1 MFLNVPAA
9 NLPQELSSL
18 ALAGQAASAAM
29 QYASDGAK
37 LWWGDADTPTPPAV
51 VPPGKPVPVV
61 VAVSPIR
68 PGYSVAIEHRVNGG
82 PIREAIAAPVCRV
95 DRSGALIF
103 RALLPG
109 QPSGDVE
116 FLPVLRFAG
125 QPISSRLGETAEY
138 SRYIVGSAPDPAIT
152 AAASL
157 QPAAQEDA
165 SSVEAQLAGLPLQ
178 RRMLSD
184 GTPCTLPIRYF
195 DALGLRAIFLVD
207 FHRAAEMLKQLG
219 LTPLPQE
226 SGKAIASV
234 GYFQYRKTDIGPYDE
249 FSLTLTAAPPAGAP
263 AADYVFNLAVT
274 SPTANCA
281 GREVWGYNKFLA
293 AIEGAHDGK
302 NFSVTTRDSGGA
314 MIGAIEGARGPSVP
328 MPPDDEFLLSLLGGT
343 MIRALLRV
351 AAPVHVCAG
360 DGFAVRVGPSRH
372 PMAENLRKLGLDGAR
387 AALVQYADPY
397 QAMLFP
403 GQPV

>member
-1 MFLNVPAA
+1 MAHRIGSN
-9 NLPQELSSL
+9 
-18 ALAGQAASAAM
+18 GQ
-29 QYASDGAK
+29 
-37 LWWGDADTPTPPAV
+37 
-51 VPPGKPVPVV
+51 
-61 VAVSPIR
+61 
-68 PGYSVAIEHRVNGG
+68 GYSVAIEHRVNGG
-82 PIREAIAAPVCRV
+82 PIRAAIAAPACRA
-95 DRSGALIF
+95 DRSNALIF

-109 QPSGDVE
+109 RAPGAVE

-125 QPISSRLGETAEY
+125 QPISPRLGEAGTC
-138 SRYIVGSAPDPAIT
+138 SRFVVGGALEPVVT
-152 AAASL
+152 AARSPPPGAG
-157 QPAAQEDA
+157 EDA
-165 SSVEAQLAGLPLQ
+165 SSVAAQGAGLPLQ

-263 AADYVFNLAVT
+263 AADYVFDLAVT
-274 SPTANCA
+274 SATANCA

-293 AIEGAHDGK
+293 AIEGAHDGEK
-302 NFSVTTRDSGGA
+302 FSVTTRDSGGA
-314 MIGAIEGARGPSVP
+314 MIGALEGARGPSVP
-328 MPPDDEFLLSLLGGT
+328 MPPDDEFLLSLLSGS

-351 AAPVHVCAG
+351 VAPVHVCAG
-360 DGFAVRVGPSRH
+360 DGFAVKVGRSRH

>member
-9 NLPQELSSL
+9 NLSQGLSSL

-125 QPISSRLGETAEY
+125 QPISPRLGETAEC
-138 SRYIVGSAPDPAIT
+138 SRYIVGETPDRAVTSAPSPPQAAVEDPSSLT
-152 AAASL
+152 A
-157 QPAAQEDA
+157 QR
-165 SSVEAQLAGLPLQ
+165 AGLPLQ

-184 GTPCTLPIRYF
+184 GTSCTLPIRYF
-195 DALGLRAIFLVD
+195 DAVGLEAIFLVD
-207 FHRAAEMLKQLG
+207 FHRAAEMLKELG
-219 LTPLPQE
+219 LKPFTQE
-226 SGKAIASV
+226 DGKAVASV
-234 GYFQYRKTDIGPYDE
+234 SYFQYRKTDIGPYDE
-249 FSLTLTAAPPAGAP
+249 FSLTLTAAPPADPRP
-263 AADYVFNLAVT
+263 ADFVFNLAVT
-274 SPTANCA
+274 SATANCA
-281 GREVWGYNKFLA
+281 GREVWGYNKFVA
-293 AIEGAHDGK
+293 KIEGTYDRK
-302 NFSVTTRDSGGA
+302 NFSVTARDSGGA
-314 MIGAIEGARGPSVP
+314 MIGTLEGVRGRSLPRLP
-328 MPPDDEFLLSLLGGT
+328 HDEFLFSLLDGR

-351 AAPVHVCAG
+351 ETWVHDCGG
-360 DGFAVRVGPSRH
+360 DGFTVRIGPSRH

-387 AALVQYADPY
+387 PTQVQYADPY

-403 GQPV
+403 GLPA